1 MITTHLYVG
10 FEYETYNNS
19 FVTVAPFLVAP
30 SGTYNGRNQYNVYYT
45 IEGIEYIFRIQWEI
59 ETWRTYITT
68 TGTNIPVEL
77 LAELSD
83 PYTQEQYPGVTTPVN
98 WTLQLYEGFINIVE
112 FTTYIEEEINPGCTY
127 WESYVDTNLPLPWQD
142 KVWYLDSNETGLFP
156 GQTINEVTFEN
167 GTPEFEGTEVYHIAA
182 LLYTNSS
189 ETAYS
194 TTQSTIYSVFVGI
207 IVMDSNNDYVLP
219 IATGET
225 ENNGGICFAYAV
237 PPTEEEIQIECYK
250 KAVWSKQCQYSTAV
264 DKYRQAMIFGSV
276 CCNML
281 ENLKQQRR
289 ILNILNCYDTRDLY
303 NNTTLYNTLT
313 YTQIQQLLTL

>member
-10 FEYETYNNS
+10 FQYIEDESLVNVN
-19 FVTVAPFLVAP
+19 PFLVIP
-30 SGTYNGRNQYNVYYT
+30 SGTYNGRNQYEFYYT
-45 IEGIEYIFRIQWEI
+45 INGTYYHFVIQWEGVNDTWI
-59 ETWRTYITT
+59 TKITYPISETFAKL
-68 TGTNIPVEL
+68 PP
-77 LAELSD
+77 
-83 PYTQEQYPGVTTPVN
+83 PYTQEQYPGITTLVN
-98 WTLQLYEGFINIVE
+98 WEIGLSIMTQFY
-112 FTTYIEEEINPGCTY
+112 TYIEEEILPDNTVEACTQWY
-127 WESYVDTNLPLPWQD
+127 SENEPAFPTPWQD
-142 KVWYLDSNETGLFP
+142 KVWYLDSNEEGLFV
-156 GQTINEVTFEN
+156 GQVITNVTFEN

-182 LLYTNSS
+182 LLYTNSG

-237 PPTEEEIQIECYK
+237 PPTEEELQIECYK

-281 ENLKQQRR
+281 ENLKQQHR